1 MMITRSEIIEIV
13 SKDILSIPPLVF
25 RAVRNKIT
33 KNIISDFDLDI
44 TPHHF
49 EIIRLLADN
58 GTMHSSKIGEKLQ
71 IGKAQMTQL
80 INRMVS
86 LDIIERTM
94 DESDRRTY
102 NIKLKPEA
110 IKLLNEHKQYT
121 FIAVEEIMS
130 SLSDQELENLSISLR
145 KLRDI
150 LITSANDISTK

>member
-1 MMITRSEIIEIV
+1 MRARSDIIENV

-58 GTMHSSKIGEKLQ
+58 GTMHSSEIGEKLQ

-86 LDIIERTM
+86 LGIVERM
-94 DESDRRTY
+94 IDETDRRTY
-102 NIKLKPEA
+102 NITLKKEA
-110 IKLLNEHKQYT
+110 IKLLNEHKHTT
-121 FIAVEEIMS
+121 FLAVEEIMS
-130 SLSDQELENLSISLR
+130 GLSDEELENLSVSLR

-150 LITSANDISTK
+150 LLSSADNINTK

>member
-1 MMITRSEIIEIV
+1 MRARSDIIENV

-86 LDIIERTM
+86 LGIVERM
-94 DESDRRTY
+94 IDETDRRTY
-102 NIKLKPEA
+102 NITLKKEA
-110 IKLLNEHKQYT
+110 IKLLNEHKHTT
-121 FIAVEEIMS
+121 FLAVEEIMS
-130 SLSDQELENLSISLR
+130 SLSDEELENLSVSLR

-150 LITSANDISTK
+150 LLSSADNTNTK

>member
-1 MMITRSEIIEIV
+1 MKTRSDIIEKV

-33 KNIISDFDLDI
+33 KTIISDFDLDI

-58 GTMHSSKIGEKLQ
+58 GTMHSSEIGEKLQ

-86 LDIIERTM
+86 LGIVERMIDAT
-94 DESDRRTY
+94 DRRTY
-102 NIKLKPEA
+102 NISLKKEA
-110 IKLLNEHKQYT
+110 IKLLNTHKQTT
-121 FIAVEEIMS
+121 FQAVEEIMS
-130 SLSDQELENLSISLR
+130 SLSDEELENLSISLR

-150 LITSANDISTK
+150 LLSSANNAETK

>member
-1 MMITRSEIIEIV
+1 MSRSDIIEKV

-33 KNIISDFDLDI
+33 KTIISDFDLDI

-86 LDIIERTM
+86 LEIVERTI
-94 DESDRRTY
+94 DETDRRTY
-102 NIKLKPEA
+102 NISLKKDA
-110 IKLLNEHKQYT
+110 IRLLNEHKQTT
-121 FIAVEEIMS
+121 FLAVEEIMS
-130 SLSDQELENLSISLR
+130 GLSDEELENLSVSLR
-145 KLRDI
+145 KLRD
-150 LITSANDISTK
+150 LLLSSTNNPETK